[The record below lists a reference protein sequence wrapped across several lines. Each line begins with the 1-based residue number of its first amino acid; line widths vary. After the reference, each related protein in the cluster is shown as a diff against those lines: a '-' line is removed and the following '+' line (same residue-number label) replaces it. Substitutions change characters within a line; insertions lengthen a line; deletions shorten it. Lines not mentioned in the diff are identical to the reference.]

1 MAAVSGSRDTPVW
14 CMVYD
19 GMGYTEEADT
29 VAKQQKFVKLLM
41 PYEIFMANIDAGNN
55 DQILIKSPGGFPPAA
70 DLLQQRA
77 KLRMRHFHDRVHLS
91 PLWP

>member
-14 CMVYD
+14 CMVYAD
-19 GMGYTEEADT
+19 MGYTEEADT

-55 DQILIKSPGGFPPAA
+55 DQILIKSPGGFPSAV